1 MKMSS
6 KEIKLYYS
14 LDSSGS
20 YAGKNTLYQAARK
33 KFPEI
38 KLTQVENW
46 LSKQLTYA
54 LHKPVYQSFQTRPVV
69 VYAIDELR
77 QLDLVD
83 LSKLARENDC
93 YKFILSVIDVLSKY
107 GWLLPLKS
115 KHEEEIKV
123 ALTKLLEKT
132 KRRPVMIQT
141 DKGTEFM
148 NLPLQNFLK
157 KHYIKFFT
165 TFSEHKAGIVERFN
179 RTIKGIMF
187 RLFTKNNNR
196 RYIHM
201 LNDIVNRYN
210 SSYHRRVVINRATQ
224 HGLSSLKVKLFY
236 HFHIPFF
243 SDYFLLI

>member
-6 KEIKLYYS
+6 KEIDIYLEKLYYS

-20 YAGKNTLYQAARK
+20 YAG

-83 LSKLARENDC
+83 LSKLARENDG

-115 KHEEEIKV
+115 KHGEEIKV
-123 ALTKLLEKT
+123 ELTKLLEKT

-165 TFSEHKAGIVERFN
+165 TFSERKAGIVERFN

-187 RLFTKNNNR
+187 RL
-196 RYIHM
+196 
-201 LNDIVNRYN
+201 DIVNRYN

-224 HGLSSLKVKLFY
+224 HGLLSLKVKLFY

-243 SDYFLLI
+243 